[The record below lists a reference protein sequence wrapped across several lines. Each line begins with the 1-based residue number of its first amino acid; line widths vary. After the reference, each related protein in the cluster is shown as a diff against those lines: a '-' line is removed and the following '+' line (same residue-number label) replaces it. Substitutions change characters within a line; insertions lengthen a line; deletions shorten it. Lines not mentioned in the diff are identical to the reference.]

1 MQTSNVSAPTND
13 RTIKEICESVLL
25 REIDLHTLTLSSI
38 SMSAAAAGGGSRAGM
53 LFTGS
58 TGGRV
63 QVSPFGILR
72 L

>member
-1 MQTSNVSAPTND
+1 MGSD
-13 RTIKEICESVLL
+13 RTIKEISGSVLL

-38 SMSAAAAGGGSRAGM
+38 SMSAAGAGGGGGRSGM

-63 QVSPFGILR
+63 QVCQVVKFHDTVKVRP
-72 L
+72 